1 MVHVRIVSESWSGL
15 SFLGQIF
22 NKLLNVTQVDI
33 IEAGLVSK
41 DLRHTAT
48 EAYHRSAVQYILE
61 DKHTR
66 IHHDRRSGG
75 KSPRFCMDF
84 PCTESK
90 EEITKHN

>member
-1 MVHVRIVSESWSGL
+1 MNVINV
-15 SFLGQIF
+15 LGQIF
-22 NKLLNVTQVDI
+22 NQHTFLTQIDVI
-33 IEAGLVSK
+33 VAGLVAK
-41 DLRHTAT
+41 DLIGNDT
-48 EAYHRSAVQYILE
+48 EAYHCSAVQYILE

>member
-1 MVHVRIVSESWSGL
+1 MVHVRIVSEPWFGL

-22 NKLLNVTQVDI
+22 NQLPNVTQVDTI
-33 IEAGLVSK
+33 VAGLVAK
-41 DLRHTAT
+41 DLRRKAT
-48 EAYHRSAVQYILE
+48 EAYHCRAVQYILE

>member
-1 MVHVRIVSESWSGL
+1 MNVINV
-15 SFLGQIF
+15 LGQIF
-22 NKLLNVTQVDI
+22 NQHPFLTQIDVI
-33 IEAGLVSK
+33 VAGLVAK
-41 DLRHTAT
+41 DLIRNET
-48 EAYHRSAVQYILE
+48 EAYHCSAVQYILE

>member
-1 MVHVRIVSESWSGL
+1 MVNVRIVSKHWSGL

-22 NKLLNVTQVDI
+22 NQLPNVTQVDTI
-33 IEAGLVSK
+33 VAGLVAK
-41 DLRHTAT
+41 DLRRKAT

-66 IHHDRRSGG
+66 IHHDRRLGG
-75 KSPRFCMDF
+75 KKPRFGMDF
-84 PCTESK
+84 PYTESK